1 MTQANNVAIESSQIN
16 SSGILQPAGGG
27 TGVTT
32 STGSGNNVL
41 STSPTLVTPVLGT
54 PSSGTLT
61 SCTGLPLTTGVTGT
75 LPVANGGTN
84 ASAAGITA
92 FNNITGY
99 TASGATG
106 TTSTNLVFSTAPTF
120 TTSIDSGATF
130 GAFASSTALTI
141 GYTGTGAAST
151 TNISTAALTGAFA
164 KTINIGTNGT
174 TSSTTGVNINSS
186 VGGTT
191 TIRGALLV
199 GAATSSTT
207 DGAIFATNNITAYAA
222 SDVKWK
228 ENIQDIQNATEKVA
242 AIGGKTFDWTDEYI
256 ESMGGK
262 DDYFMRKSDF
272 GVIAQDVQA
281 VFPTAVRTRKDGTLA
296 VDYEKLS
303 TLAFAAIV
311 ELTKR
316 VEMLENR

>member
-27 TGVTT
+27 TGLSALGTGVATALGIAVGSSGGPVTN
-32 STGSGNNVL
+32 GGA
-41 STSPTLVTPVLGT
+41 LGT
-54 PSSGTLT
+54 PASGTLT
-61 SCTGLPLTTGVTGT
+61 NATGLPLTTGVTGT
-75 LPVANGGTN
+75 LPVANGGT
-84 ASAAGITA
+84 GV
-92 FNNITGY
+92 
-99 TASGATG
+99 TASTGSTTVVLAT
-106 TTSTNLVFSTAPTF
+106 SPTF

-130 GAFASSTALTI
+130 GAFASSTALTV

-164 KTINIGTNGT
+164 KTVNIGTGGT

-222 SDVKWK
+222 SDAKWK
-228 ENIQDIQNATEKVA
+228 ENIRDIPNALEVVT
-242 AIGGKTFDWTDEYI
+242 AIGSKTFDWTDEYI

-262 DDYFMRKSDF
+262 DDYFMRKADF

-281 VFPTAVRTRKDGTLA
+281 VFPTAVRTRGDGTLA

-316 VEMLENR
+316 IEMLENK